1 MKFALI
7 IWVCSF
13 VNQVCAPPINHNIL
27 YNSWNEC
34 VDSAYDFS
42 IKFLNT
48 QNVDEINKMKLAT
61 KFVCKEIESV

>member
-13 VNQVCAPPINHNIL
+13 VNEVCAPPINHNIF
-27 YNSWNEC
+27 YNSWSEC

-48 QNVDEINKMKLAT
+48 QNVDEINNMKLAT